1 MTKIL
6 VSDPLSEDG
15 IKILK
20 DSGMEVVELEK
31 APSEDELCSM
41 IGEYDGLIIR
51 SGTKVTAKVI
61 DAAKN
66 LKVVGRAGVG
76 VDNVDIPAAT
86 AKGILVMNTPAA
98 NILSAAEHTCAMIM
112 ALARNIPMAHASMH
126 AGEWKRSKFTGIEL
140 NGKTLGIIGVGRV
153 GGEVARRLKH
163 FNMELIGYDP
173 YLPKEVADDIGVR
186 LTDLDEVITKADIMT
201 IHTPLLPE
209 TRGMIALPQFK
220 KMKPNALLVNVAR
233 GGIVVEDDLYT
244 ALKEKIIAGAAFDVW
259 EHEPLDEN
267 EQKLL
272 ELPNL
277 VVTPHL
283 GASTVEAQE
292 RVAVDVADAAVKF
305 LKDGLIT
312 NAINAPRGKLD
323 PEIAPFI
330 PLAEAL
336 GTIAQQLVGSNP
348 VKEMEIIYGGNVSKK
363 DTKRI
368 GIAATI
374 GVLEKIIGEKANM
387 INAQSIAKG
396 KGITIKESKIESSDK
411 YDDYVIV
418 KLLSG
423 TGSTTEVKGT
433 VFAGT
438 PRLAGINGFSFEMPI
453 EKYMFISLYKD
464 MPGIIGAVGKAF
476 GDNNVNIGQ
485 MAVGRDEP
493 HGKAM
498 MVVSLDH
505 EVGAD
510 LAKKVIGA
518 CGFEKAKFITI

>member
-1 MTKIL
+1 
-6 VSDPLSEDG
+6 
-15 IKILK
+15 
-20 DSGMEVVELEK
+20 
-31 APSEDELCSM
+31 
-41 IGEYDGLIIR
+41 
-51 SGTKVTAKVI
+51 
-61 DAAKN
+61 
-66 LKVVGRAGVG
+66 
-76 VDNVDIPAAT
+76 
-86 AKGILVMNTPAA
+86 
-98 NILSAAEHTCAMIM
+98 
-112 ALARNIPMAHASMH
+112 
-126 AGEWKRSKFTGIEL
+126 
-140 NGKTLGIIGVGRV
+140 
-153 GGEVARRLKH
+153 
-163 FNMELIGYDP
+163 MELIGYDP

-186 LTDLDEVITKADIMT
+186 LTDLEEVITKADIMT

-244 ALKEKIIAGAAFDVW
+244 ALKDKIIAGAAFDVW
-259 EHEPLDEN
+259 EHEPLDES

-305 LKDGLIT
+305 LKDGMIT

-330 PLAEAL
+330 PLAEDL
-336 GTIAQQLVGSNP
+336 GVIAQQIVGSNP
-348 VKEMEIIYGGNVSKK
+348 IKEMEIIYGGDVAQK

-374 GVLEKIIGEKANM
+374 GVLANIIGEKANM
-387 INAQSIAKG
+387 INAQAIAKG
-396 KGITIKESKIESSDK
+396 KGIVIKESKIDKSDK

-423 TGSTTEVKGT
+423 TGSTTQVMGT

-438 PRLAGINGFSFEMPI
+438 PRLVGINDFSFEMPI
-453 EKYMFISLYKD
+453 GKSMFFALYKD
-464 MPGIIGAVGKAF
+464 VPGVIGTVGKLF
-476 GDNNVNIGQ
+476 GDNNINIAQ
-485 MAVGRDEP
+485 MSVGRDEP
-493 HGKAM
+493 KGKAV

-505 EVGAD
+505 PVSKD
-510 LAKKVIGA
+510 LEGKVIAG
-518 CGFEKAKFITI
+518 GFEKAKFITL

>member
-31 APSEDELCSM
+31 APTEDELCSI

-244 ALKEKIIAGAAFDVW
+244 ALKDKIIAGAAFDVW

-292 RVAVDVADAAVKF
+292 RVAVDVAEAAVKF
-305 LKDGLIT
+305 LKDGMIT

-330 PLAEAL
+330 PLAEDL
-336 GTIAQQLVGSNP
+336 GVIAQQIVGSNP
-348 VKEMEIIYGGNVSKK
+348 IKEMEIIYGGNVAQK

-374 GVLEKIIGEKANM
+374 GVLTNIVGKPNM

-396 KGITIKESKIESSDK
+396 KGIQIKESKIENPDK
-411 YDDYVIV
+411 YDDYIIV

-423 TGSTTEVKGT
+423 TGSTTEVRGT

-438 PRLAGINGFSFEMPI
+438 PRLVGVNGFSFEMPI
-453 EKYMFISLYKD
+453 ANSMFFALYKD
-464 MPGIIGAVGKAF
+464 VPGVIGTVGKLF

-493 HGKAM
+493 KGKAV
-498 MVVSLDH
+498 MVVTLDH
-505 EVGAD
+505 PVEEG
-510 LAKKVIGA
+510 LQKKIIAG
-518 CGFEKAKFITI
+518 GFEKAKFITL

>member
-20 DSGMEVVELEK
+20 DSGMEVVALEK
-31 APSEDELCSM
+31 APSEDELCAM

-86 AKGILVMNTPAA
+86 AKGILVMNTPMA

-112 ALARNIPMAHASMH
+112 SLARNIPMAHASMH

-186 LTDLDEVITKADIMT
+186 LTDLEEVITKADIMT

-220 KMKPNALLVNVAR
+220 KMKPSALLVNVAR

-283 GASTVEAQE
+283 GASTVEAQ
-292 RVAVDVADAAVKF
+292 F
-305 LKDGLIT
+305 LKDGMIT

-330 PLAEAL
+330 PLAEDL
-336 GTIAQQLVGSNP
+336 GIIAQQLVGSNP
-348 VKEMEIIYGGNVSKK
+348 IKEMEVIYGGNVAQK

-374 GVLEKIIGEKANM
+374 GVLTNIIGEKANM
-387 INAQSIAKG
+387 INAQSVAKG
-396 KGITIKESKIESSDK
+396 KGIQIKESKIDASDK
-411 YDDYVIV
+411 YDDYVII

-433 VFAGT
+433 VFAGV
-438 PRLAGINGFSFEMPI
+438 PRLVAINGFAFEMPI
-453 EKYMFISLYKD
+453 EKSMFVALYKD
-464 MPGIIGAVGKAF
+464 VPGVIGTVGKLF
-476 GDNNVNIGQ
+476 GDANINIAQ

-493 HGKAM
+493 HGKAV
-498 MVVSLDH
+498 MVVALDH
-505 EVGAD
+505 KVDDA
-510 LAKKVIGA
+510 LAKKIVAG
-518 CGFEKAKFITI
+518 GFEKAKFITL

>member
-1 MTKIL
+1 MTKVL

-15 IKILK
+15 IRILK
-20 DSGMEVVELEK
+20 DSGMEVTALEQ
-31 APSEDELCSM
+31 APSEEELCKI

-76 VDNVDIPAAT
+76 VDNIDIPAAT

-112 ALARNIPMAHASMH
+112 SLARNIPMAHASMH
-126 AGEWKRSKFTGIEL
+126 VGEWKRSKFTGIEL

-173 YLPKEVADDIGVR
+173 YLPKEVAEDIGVR

-209 TRGMIALPQFK
+209 TKGMIALPQFK

-244 ALKEKIIAGAAFDVW
+244 ALKDGIIAGAAFDVW

-267 EQKLL
+267 EKKLL
-272 ELPNL
+272 DLPNL

-292 RVAVDVADAAVKF
+292 RVAVDVAEAAVKF
-305 LKDGLIT
+305 LNDGLIT

-330 PLAEAL
+330 PLAEDL

-348 VKEMEIIYGGNVSKK
+348 VKEMEIIYGGSVSGK

-368 GIAATI
+368 GIAAVI
-374 GVLEKIIGEKANM
+374 GVLERIIGEKANL
-387 INAQSIAKG
+387 INAQSVAKG
-396 KGITIKESKIESSDK
+396 KGITIKESKIEQSDR
-411 YDDYVIV
+411 YEDYIIV
-418 KLLSG
+418 RLTSASG
-423 TGSTTEVKGT
+423 SVTEVRGT
-433 VFAGT
+433 VFAGI
-438 PRLAGINGFSFEMPI
+438 PRLIGIDGYSFEMPI
-453 EKYMFISLYKD
+453 EQSMFVATYEDI
-464 MPGIIGAVGKAF
+464 PGVIGKVGKAF
-476 GDNNVNIGQ
+476 GDSGVNIGT
-485 MAVGRDEP
+485 MCVGRDAP
-493 HGKAM
+493 KGKAAM
-498 MVVSLDH
+498 FVTLDH
-505 EVGAD
+505 PIAD
-510 LAKKVIGA
+510 DLTKRIMSE
-518 CGFEKAKFITI
+518 CGFEKARFIAL